1 MAETKL
7 LGMPMETPIVELLG
21 RNEAKASLK
30 KLTPAAQKLTKADLV
45 ALGGWG
51 YTRNANIQ
59 ELTVRDINSI
69 KQVFA
74 SNMVAQAGQDS
85 SNGISCCCCCCPCCC
100 AVTVEK
106 PITDMNHLEL
116 VR

>member
-7 LGMPMETPIVELLG
+7 VGLPMETPILEMLA
-21 RNEAKASLK
+21 RSEAKASVQ

-51 YTRNANIQ
+51 YSRNANIQ

-74 SNMVAQAGQDS
+74 NNMVASAGADS
-85 SNGISCCCCCCPCCC
+85 KNGISCCCCCCPCCC

-106 PITDMNHLEL
+106 PITDWSSLKL
-116 VR
+116 VV